1 MFRSTITSAVE
12 HNGKRGVGT
21 MADVR
26 NDARMW
32 APIAAGLAAVLV
44 VAELHAV
51 VAFPALA
58 VTTLIFIAIVWA
70 LVHLFI
76 VRAELMGQLDV
87 ARIAANSI
95 DQIIWIERYPSGETA
110 FVTGTYEQVWGHEA
124 LTLFQAAESRLDAV
138 HPDDRQRVRRE
149 IRAGQ
154 AGLETFRTEFRMQ
167 TASGDER
174 IMLVKFH
181 PHEVKSKRAGYWIGF
196 ATDVTEER
204 RTHAGMIRNRRALR
218 ALALVNAA
226 ISRAQSRSELHK
238 LVCQSL
244 IEGDGYAAAWIGLRE
259 MGPVARIRVTAHAAT
274 HTDYITALDIRPNDP
289 VLGQG
294 PTARAMRDGKVS
306 VCHSVAE
313 DPELAPWR
321 DAALRQGFQA
331 IAAFPLLNDGTAF
344 GTLTLYSDEPDAFA
358 DDEIRILEEMS
369 VSLAQGLVMIEA
381 KAELINSRKM
391 ELIGQISGE
400 LSHDF
405 NNILGIIASHAEIGG
420 REGESE
426 AVRDRFAL
434 IAQAALRGVD
444 ITRSLLGIARH
455 PRGIPEVADAN
466 NLTLRLI
473 ALIRAAVGPGID
485 VQVQLW
491 DTPLPVEIDPAGFN
505 NALVNLAI
513 NARDAMGDHG
523 VLTVRTWLSDAPEGC
538 PSREGL
544 PAGLRS
550 VPLVIVEVA
559 DTGSGMTEDVR
570 EQAFEPFFSTK
581 GPGKGTGLGLSA
593 VLGFAVHHGGTAR
606 VLSSSPGGTT
616 VQIVLPASSA
626 ALDAGSR
633 RLVALPPPKPA
644 SLRVLIVDNEPDLLS
659 GMVETLSLAGHKPTG
674 CTTSQEALA
683 ALSRHKFDVLICDL
697 LLDKG
702 EDGTALARQ
711 AAVMDPEMRVIV
723 MSGNAA
729 RHAEADLAWPMLEK
743 PFSVDTLVNQVQ
755 AAPAATKAA

>member
-1 MFRSTITSAVE
+1 
-12 HNGKRGVGT
+12 
-21 MADVR
+21 MADLR
-26 NDARMW
+26 SKARMW
-32 APIAAGLAAVLV
+32 APVAAAVAAVLV
-44 VAELHAV
+44 IAELHAV

-58 VTTLIFIAIVWA
+58 VTTLIFVAIVWA
-70 LVHLFI
+70 VVHLLV
-76 VRAELMGQLDV
+76 VRAELLGQLDV
-87 ARIAANSI
+87 ARIAANAI

-138 HPDDRQRVRRE
+138 HAEDRQRVRRE

-154 AGLETFRTEFRMQ
+154 AGLETFRTEFRMK

-174 IMLVKFH
+174 IMHVKFH
-181 PHEVKSKRAGYWIGF
+181 PHEVKGKRAGYWIGF

-226 ISRAQSRSELHK
+226 ISRAHSRSELHK

-259 MGPVARIRVTAHAAT
+259 MGPVAKIRVTAHAAS
-274 HTDYITALDIRPNDP
+274 HTDYITALDIRPDDP

-306 VCHSVAE
+306 VCQSVAE

-321 DAALRQGFQA
+321 EAALRQGFQA
-331 IAAFPLLNDGTAF
+331 IAAFPLLNEGRAF
-344 GTLTLYSDEPDAFA
+344 GTLTLYSDEPGAFA
-358 DDEIRILEEMS
+358 EDELRILEEMS

-381 KAELINSRKM
+381 KAGLVNSGKM

-405 NNILGIIASHAEIGG
+405 NNILGIIATHAEIGG
-420 REGESE
+420 REAESE
-426 AVRDRFAL
+426 AARDRFSL

-466 NLTLRLI
+466 SLTLRLV

-491 DTPLPVEIDPAGFN
+491 DNPLLVEIDPAGFN

-513 NARDAMGDHG
+513 NARDAMGEHG
-523 VLTVRTWLSDAPEGC
+523 VLTLRTFLSDTPEGC

-544 PAGLRS
+544 PASLRS
-550 VPLVIVEVA
+550 TPLVVVEVA

-570 EQAFEPFFSTK
+570 EHAFEPFFSTK
-581 GPGKGTGLGLSA
+581 GPNKGTGLGLSA
-593 VLGFAVHHGGTAR
+593 VLRFAVHHGGTAR
-606 VLSSSPGGTT
+606 VLSSSPEGTT
-616 VQIVLPASSA
+616 VQIVLPASTG
-626 ALDAGSR
+626 ALDSATR
-633 RLVALPPPKPA
+633 RLVALPPLKPV

-659 GMVETLSLAGHKPTG
+659 GMLETLSLAGHKPTG
-674 CTTSQEALA
+674 FTTSRDALDALA
-683 ALSRHKFDVLICDL
+683 RQKFDVLICDL
-697 LLDKG
+697 LLDNG
-702 EDGTALARQ
+702 EDGTVLARQ
-711 AAVMDPEMRVIV
+711 AALANPDMRVIV

-729 RHAEADLAWPMLEK
+729 RHAESDLVWPLLEK
-743 PFSVDTLVNQVQ
+743 PFSVDTLIGQLETRQ
-755 AAPAATKAA
+755 AETRAA